1 VDAERCKKQSGTNR
15 EKRDR
20 GQREERRRE
29 ENTDSV
35 KAQAKP
41 GKN

>member
-1 VDAERCKKQSGTNR
+1 MQKDVRNR
-15 EKRDR
+15 VGPTEKRETED
-20 GQREERRRE
+20 REERRRE